1 MHNSKFSDNSY
12 FSESL
17 DNLINLQMDNLES
30 SDYSEINYC
39 VGITYNSEY
48 SKLIMN
54 SELYDIL
61 NSISRNCEY
70 SDNSDC
76 MFITINSEHYEL
88 YVKPEYSEILEN
100 CIENELYRI

>member
-1 MHNSKFSDNSY
+1 MKYSNNSN

-17 DNLINLQMDNLES
+17 DNLVNSQIDNLEL
-30 SDYSEINYC
+30 SDYSELDYC
-39 VGITYNSEY
+39 IEIRYNSEY
-48 SKLIMN
+48 SKLILN

-76 MFITINSEHYEL
+76 MVITINSESYEL
-88 YVKPEYSEILEN
+88 YVKPEYSDILEN
-100 CIENELYRI
+100 CINDELYRI